1 MVITSDPGAKT
12 RSEPANL
19 LSQMLPHDPAAPAGG
34 GQVDRPP
41 SARGCRAHGSEAS
54 QRSVLNAGAGTAEG
68 VCGPSHVRRVTQAR
82 RALARLPR
90 RPRPWAASARLRSEG
105 RPRGAR
111 GRTPARSSRGLREGP
126 GPLEAAWRRGRGGVA
141 GGACGSGPWMPRVL
155 RTGRADAASGSV
167 DGSRH
172 TAGAERD
179 GEMASRPARTP
190 GLPRARCRPPP
201 PPASGSAAA
210 PSFQLRARRRWAG
223 PARVGSQPT
232 PLGSPLRAGQ
242 RAFRR

>member
-105 RPRGAR
+105 RPRGGQGAER
-111 GRTPARSSRGLREGP
+111 QLAQ
-126 GPLEAAWRRGRGGVA
+126 AAGSGRGRGPWRPRGAAVGVA
-141 GGACGSGPWMPRVL
+141 WP
-155 RTGRADAASGSV
+155 
-167 DGSRH
+167 
-172 TAGAERD
+172 
-179 GEMASRPARTP
+179 
-190 GLPRARCRPPP
+190 
-201 PPASGSAAA
+201 
-210 PSFQLRARRRWAG
+210 AG
-223 PARVGSQPT
+223 PAALAPGCPACCAPAERT
-232 PLGSPLRAGQ
+232 LRAAPWTAPGTR
-242 RAFRR
+242 RALSGTVRWPAGRRGPPA